1 MKQHSSVLL
10 ITAATM
16 LLSSCHDAPQ
26 VTPVID
32 RPLVERDVTS
42 VEKNSRGNVLIP
54 AAARVN
60 LAGTP
65 GVFVLKKNQARFRMI
80 KTGKQ
85 QGTRIE
91 VSSGLAGNER
101 IIMGPYDDI
110 YDGSPFRPANQGR

>member
-1 MKQHSSVLL
+1 MKQLNSALL
-10 ITAATM
+10 VIAATM
-16 LLSSCHDAPQ
+16 LLASCHDAPH
-26 VTPVID
+26 VTAAID
-32 RPLVERDVTS
+32 RPLVERDVTT

-65 GVFVLKKNQARFRMI
+65 GVFILQNNQARFRMI

-91 VSSGLAGNER
+91 VSSGLVGNER

-110 YDGSPFRPANQGR
+110 YDGSPFRPANQSR

>member
-1 MKQHSSVLL
+1 MKQLNSVLL
-10 ITAATM
+10 VIAATM
-16 LLSSCHDAPQ
+16 LLASCHDVPHVA
-26 VTPVID
+26 PVID
-32 RPLVERDVTS
+32 RPLVERDVTDI
-42 VEKNSRGNVLIP
+42 EKNSRGNVLIP
-54 AAARVN
+54 AAARVD

-65 GVFVLKKNQARFRMI
+65 GVFVLQNNQARFRMI

-91 VSSGLAGNER
+91 VSSGLSGNEL